1 MSDEA
6 CFVYITTGSREE
18 AITIGRDLVEEKL
31 AACVNIFDGM
41 ASIYLWEGEVEHTDE
56 AVLIAKTLSMKV
68 NSLTK
73 RVKMLHS
80 YDCPCIVQL
89 PVEVKNQPFLIW
101 IKEQIKQ

>member
-31 AACVNIFDGM
+31 AACVNILDCVT
-41 ASIYLWEGEVEHTDE
+41 SIYLWEGELDHTDE
-56 AVLIAKTLSMKV
+56 AVLIAKTLSQKV

-73 RVKMLHS
+73 RVKRLHS

-89 PVEVKNQPFLIW
+89 PVEVKNQPFLNW
-101 IKEQIKQ
+101 VKEQIRQ